1 MTPEVRP
8 PKDLVVVGAG
18 GHGRE
23 LVATVLA
30 GSKSPDPARLR
41 WRLQGVVDDAPTRP
55 ERLARLGV
63 ELLGPVDWLR
73 EHPCA
78 VALGVGTN
86 EARRRLDALLR
97 GWGCTAA
104 TVVHPGAWIGP
115 DVRLGDGV
123 VVYDRCTV
131 TTNVEIGR
139 HTHLNVGCAVQHD
152 TAVGEMVQFSP
163 GVLVNG
169 DCTIGDGAFL
179 GTAAVVTR
187 GCRVGRNATVGA
199 GAVVLA
205 DVPDGAT
212 VVGVPARPIRR

>member
-1 MTPEVRP
+1 MSTAAHPGVE
-8 PKDLVVVGAG
+8 LVVVGAG

-30 GSKSPDPARLR
+30 GGTSSAPDEHGWQLR
-41 WRLQGVVDDAPTRP
+41 GVVDDAPTHP
-55 ERLARLGV
+55 DRLARLGV

-78 VALGVGTN
+78 VALGVGTS
-86 EARRRLDALLR
+86 EARRRLDERLR
-97 GWGCTAA
+97 EWGCTAA

-115 DVRLGDGV
+115 DVRLGEGV

-131 TTNVEIGR
+131 TTDVEIGR

-152 TAVGEMVQFSP
+152 TVVGELVQFSP

-169 DCTIGDGAFL
+169 DCSIGDGAFL

-187 GCRVGRNATVGA
+187 GCRVGRGATVGA
-199 GAVVLA
+199 GAVVLD
-205 DVPDGAT
+205 DVADGAT
-212 VVGVPARPIRR
+212 VVGVPARPVRR